1 MSETRTL
8 PVAET
13 LPGMLLAAPVLDA
26 GGNVLLP
33 AALALTESHL
43 ESLRRRGIATLTISA
58 PAEPV
63 EPVDIARKRE
73 EVRAR
78 VMHIFRHTVDDPGS
92 QALLHAVLAFRQE
105 QLK

>member
-8 PVAET
+8 PLAQA

-33 AALALTESHL
+33 AALTLTENHIG
-43 ESLRRRGIATLTISA
+43 SLPRRGIAPLALST
-58 PAEPV
+58 PAEPA
-63 EPVDIARKRE
+63 DIARKRE
-73 EVRAR
+73 ELRAR

-92 QALLHAVLAFRQE
+92 QALLHAVLAFRQASG
-105 QLK
+105 K

>member
-8 PVAET
+8 PLDEA
-13 LPGMLLAAPVLDA
+13 LPGMLLAAPALDA

-33 AALALTESHL
+33 AALAITESHL

-63 EPVDIARKRE
+63 DIARKRE
-73 EVRAR
+73 ELRAR